1 MPLREAGDGWSMF
14 ADACVEREEDS
25 PFVAKSIQTLV
36 TATRTQQ
43 LQQQCK
49 NECCVAPCVQINA
62 AATRDFDRGDPP
74 PLPSCLRKQLG
85 PLDGMTCI
93 PRYGF
98 SAVIRLFDDD
108 DDLLQESS
116 KENIQYKKDEAPLRI
131 HSINLILQGFSS
143 LQEKGSKSHSKDSK
157 TTSNSQN
164 TLMKYKLRKSL

>member
-25 PFVAKSIQTLV
+25 PFAAKSIQTLV

-43 LQQQCK
+43 LKQQCK

-62 AATRDFDRGDPP
+62 AATRVFDRGDP
-74 PLPSCLRKQLG
+74 LPSCPRKQLG
-85 PLDGMTCI
+85 PLDGMT
-93 PRYGF
+93 Y
-98 SAVIRLFDDD
+98 IRL
-108 DDLLQESS
+108 LSCKLC
-116 KENIQYKKDEAPLRI
+116 K
-131 HSINLILQGFSS
+131 GFSS